1 MIQRIKDWRLE
12 RRIKRLSRKSIGH
25 LNAGNRAMSTLYWR
39 LMVEAI
45 RSRLPAQVRRMER
58 RMGIS
63 HA

>member
-12 RRIKRLSRKSIGH
+12 RRIKRLSRKSIAYMQSGD
-25 LNAGNRAMSTLYWR
+25 RAMCKVYWG
-39 LMVEAI
+39 LMVDAI
-45 RSRLPAQVRRMER
+45 NRRSPAQVRRMER